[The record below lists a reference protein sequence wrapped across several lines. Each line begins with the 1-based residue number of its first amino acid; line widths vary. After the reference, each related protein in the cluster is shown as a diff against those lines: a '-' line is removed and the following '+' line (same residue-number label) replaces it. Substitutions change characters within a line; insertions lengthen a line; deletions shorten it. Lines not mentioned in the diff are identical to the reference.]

1 MRPSFAG
8 TRIAAALGL
17 AALAAGAVAAAP
29 AVLAGPDDAEP
40 ASAMRVRVGAPP
52 PAAAPPEASP
62 RSVPAFLAPGGDAHH
77 EFYFTRAVYSDG
89 RGMRGGWGRRGSWA
103 TDYPKA
109 DRQFLVVLKRLVGID
124 AYEREN
130 AVSLAD
136 PELRRFPYLY
146 ALEVGGM
153 RMSEEEVL
161 GLRSYLEAGGFL
173 VIDDFWGTY
182 EWDNFE
188 REMARVFPG
197 RQIEDLPLDHPIF
210 NAYYDITEVRQVP
223 QVGLAERIAL
233 GWDDRTWECAGCTPR
248 VRGIFDDER
257 RLMVVINFN
266 TDLGDAWEWA
276 EDPYYPLEYSTYAF
290 EVGVNMIV
298 YAMSH

>member
-1 MRPSFAG
+1 MRPPHAG
-8 TRIAAALGL
+8 TRLAAALGF
-17 AALAAGAVAAAP
+17 AVLAAGAAGAAGVIDGWRDAP
-29 AVLAGPDDAEP
+29 AA
-40 ASAMRVRVGAPP
+40 
-52 PAAAPPEASP
+52 
-62 RSVPAFLAPGGDAHH
+62 SVPGFLAPAAPHH
-77 EFYFTRAVYSDG
+77 EFYFTRAIYSDG
-89 RGMRGGWGRRGSWA
+89 RSMRSFRGGWGGRGSWA
-103 TDYPKA
+103 VDYPKA

-124 AYEREN
+124 AYDQEN

-136 PELRRFPYLY
+136 PEIRRFPFLY

-153 RMSEEEVL
+153 RMSEEEVV

-173 VIDDFWGTY
+173 VIDDFWGQR

-197 RQIEDLPLDHPIF
+197 RQIEDLPLDHPLF

-223 QVGLAERIAL
+223 QVGLARRIAV
-233 GWDDRTWECAGCTPR
+233 GWDDRTWECAGCTPQ

-276 EDPYYPLEYSTYAF
+276 EDAYYPLEFSTYAF